1 MNKPQWRGQEDVT
14 AYEEDFWEAKSHLQS
29 FTSDELS
36 FIFVSLCSV
45 PLIEYTYKAV
55 SIPVL

>member
-36 FIFVSLCSV
+36 FVFVSLYSV
-45 PLIEYTYKAV
+45 PLI
-55 SIPVL
+55 